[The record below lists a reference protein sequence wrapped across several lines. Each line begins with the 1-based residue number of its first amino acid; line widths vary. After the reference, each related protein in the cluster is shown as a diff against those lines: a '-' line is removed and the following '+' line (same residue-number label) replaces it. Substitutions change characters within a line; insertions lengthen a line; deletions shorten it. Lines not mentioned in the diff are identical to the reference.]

1 MQNYYTIEVEVT
13 NICNAKC
20 VFCAN
25 SVLKRPRGFLDVE
38 NFRYFVQNQKELL
51 KNNIFQKIGTKK
63 YPRITFCGLGEPLLH
78 PKIEEIIK
86 IAHDNGFYTQLIT
99 NGALLSKEKAQ
110 QLVNSHLDEMAISL
124 HSTNPTNYLKI
135 TGLDLEKTLKAIDC
149 SIGILKK
156 KIKVSFWRIKH
167 PNKQFQDN
175 PEDQEIYQK
184 TLKKWKISQT
194 SVLGPSEP
202 WSRDGFVPNSKCKKV
217 KDKFFWCNKIYF
229 TFNLDWKGNVIL
241 CCNDYNRETVKLG
254 NAFSYSF
261 NYSELFKL
269 KEKILQKE
277 SVPNICKNCRRW
289 EDNEIFSILDDED
302 IDKITFKKN
311 LNI

>member
-25 SVLKRPRGFLDVE
+25 SVLKRPRGFLNVE
-38 NFRYFVQNQKELL
+38 DFRYFIQKQRELL
-51 KNNIFQKIGTKK
+51 KDNIFQKMGTKK

-86 IAHDNGFYTQLIT
+86 ISHDNGFYTQLVT

-110 QLVNSHLDEMAISL
+110 QLAGSCLDEIAISL
-124 HSTNPTNYLKI
+124 HSINPTNYLKI
-135 TGLDLEKTLKAIDC
+135 TGLEFEKTRKSIDC
-149 SIGILKK
+149 SIDTLKK

-167 PNKQFQDN
+167 PGEEFQD
-175 PEDQEIYQK
+175 EKKDEEIYQK
-184 TLKKWKISQT
+184 TLKKWEIPQT

-202 WSRDGFVPNSKCKKV
+202 WSRDGFVPNSKCKPV
-217 KDKFFWCNKIYF
+217 QDKFFWCNKIYF
-229 TFNLDWKGNVIL
+229 TFNLDWNGNVIL

-254 NAFSYSF
+254 NAFSDSF
-261 NYSELFKL
+261 SYSELFKL
-269 KEKILQKE
+269 KKKILQKKII
-277 SVPNICKNCRRW
+277 PDICKNCRRW
-289 EDNEIFSILDDED
+289 EDNEIFSILDDEGM
-302 IDKITFKKN
+302 DKSSFKKN
-311 LNI
+311 INI